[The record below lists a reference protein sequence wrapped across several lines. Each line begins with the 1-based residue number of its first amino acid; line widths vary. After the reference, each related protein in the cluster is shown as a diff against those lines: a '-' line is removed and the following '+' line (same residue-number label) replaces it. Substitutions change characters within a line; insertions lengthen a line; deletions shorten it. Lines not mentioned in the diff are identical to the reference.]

1 MRAVQAFCHS
11 LKKFNFSEKLT
22 CVFYLLLLHRP
33 TKDHPTRIQT
43 QMSVLNLVSEVE
55 KGQMES
61 KYTASVEY

>member
-1 MRAVQAFCHS
+1 MRF
-11 LKKFNFSEKLT
+11 
-22 CVFYLLLLHRP
+22 LLHRP